1 MTFEVNGDY
10 NSATVHTVL
19 SKSESEEEAVE
30 QIQKMVDHE
39 AFTGDSDVEIMSDFH
54 WGSGAVI
61 GFTMPV
67 KNRICPNTI
76 GVDIGCGMYAM
87 NLGKTGHDWN
97 EKQVLHTVD
106 QKIRDKIPLGYDV
119 HNRGDYHMY
128 NDFPWELCQE
138 KLDAFVENSEF
149 DSIDVEYSGEYFSD
163 LCKRVGY
170 DSTRAIDSVGTLGGG
185 NHFIEIGQDS
195 SSDTWVII
203 HSGSRGIGAE
213 TAQHWQDKATSLTT
227 RRQNIDAVPSEVRD
241 YMTEGW
247 KPKADK
253 IREDFDGEA
262 IQEKFNLVSQ
272 AIQKYG
278 PSAANRDTDL
288 DYLEGEEAH
297 GYVTDMIFAQT
308 YASESRKEM
317 ADAVAEVL
325 NASPQD
331 GIESVH
337 NYIDFRD
344 AVIRKGACRAHDGE
358 RLVIPF
364 NIEYGTL
371 ICEGLGSEEWNN
383 SAPHGAGRQMS
394 RTGAKSQFS
403 DEDFTAQTEGVYTS
417 SRPIDEIPGAYKPPE
432 EIESAIGETATVVD
446 RVKPVLNIKDD

>member
-1 MTFEVNGDY
+1 MAFEVNGSY

-19 SKSESEEEAVE
+19 SKDESEEEAVE

-87 NLGKTGHDWN
+87 NLGQTGHDWN
-97 EKQVLHTVD
+97 EEQVLHTVD
-106 QKIRDKIPLGYDV
+106 QKIRENIPLGYDV

-138 KLDAFVENSEF
+138 KLDSFVENSDF

-195 SSDTWVII
+195 EDDTWVII

-227 RRQNIDAVPSEVRD
+227 RRQNIDGVPAR
-241 YMTEGW
+241 
-247 KPKADK
+247 P
-253 IREDFDGEA
+253 
-262 IQEKFNLVSQ
+262 VS
-272 AIQKYG
+272 
-278 PSAANRDTDL
+278 T
-288 DYLEGEEAH
+288 
-297 GYVTDMIFAQT
+297 
-308 YASESRKEM
+308 
-317 ADAVAEVL
+317 
-325 NASPQD
+325 
-331 GIESVH
+331 
-337 NYIDFRD
+337 
-344 AVIRKGACRAHDGE
+344 
-358 RLVIPF
+358 
-364 NIEYGTL
+364 
-371 ICEGLGSEEWNN
+371 
-383 SAPHGAGRQMS
+383 
-394 RTGAKSQFS
+394 
-403 DEDFTAQTEGVYTS
+403 
-417 SRPIDEIPGAYKPPE
+417 
-432 EIESAIGETATVVD
+432 
-446 RVKPVLNIKDD
+446 